1 MKCYNKVNGKY
12 CIRCCWGLPN
22 NIFYY
27 FSVVF
32 KKIFNTKLLMMISDR
47 NPLTNV

>member
-12 CIRCCWGLPN
+12 CFTCCWNTPN

-27 FSVVF
+27 FSLVF
-32 KKIFNTKLLMMISDR
+32 KKIFNTNLLENI
-47 NPLTNV
+47 NVW